1 MQVAENLN
9 HPEWNRADATAE
21 IQTHAEELKPAIR
34 GRFFSGLVMPSE
46 RGQMNKSIEI
56 QRGLGDRPCKLFGQ
70 LRISGARTTAVAAV
84 AVSAAIS
91 MLVAAL
97 ALPSEVKAD
106 DNEVR
111 TFTVDVSTGFPY
123 LQNDI
128 DPAEGQDVFSPG
140 DTFIQ
145 DGSIYPEGTI
155 PTGKTDFDPNTPGA
169 IGKYRV
175 RGTFTTD
182 LANFKRA
189 AAHGTSAAPDLAFA
203 TEIFS
208 LGDHRTIILT
218 DGTWPN
224 AYFSA
229 HRVVLGGTGRF
240 RDVVGEVHE
249 ENIGEN
255 KHGFCNLRVTF
266 KLRKVGEGHG
276 R

>member
-1 MQVAENLN
+1 MESRRILVS
-9 HPEWNRADATAE
+9 
-21 IQTHAEELKPAIR
+21 PA
-34 GRFFSGLVMPSE
+34 L
-46 RGQMNKSIEI
+46 
-56 QRGLGDRPCKLFGQ
+56 KLFPYV
-70 LRISGARTTAVAAV
+70 RNSSRANRRATVAA
-84 AVSAAIS
+84 AALTAAIS
-91 MLVAAL
+91 MLAAAL
-97 ALPSEVKAD
+97 VFPSKTMAD
-106 DNEVR
+106 DDQVR

-123 LQNDI
+123 VQNDV

-145 DGSIYPEGTI
+145 DANIYPEGTV
-155 PTGKTDFDPNTPGA
+155 PNGKTDFDPTTPGA

-189 AAHGTSAAPDLAFA
+189 AANDRTAAPDLAFA

-208 LGDHRTIILT
+208 FGNDRTIILT

-229 HRVVLGGTGRF
+229 RRVVLGGTGRF
-240 RDVVGEVHE
+240 RDVIGEVHE

-266 KLRKVGEGHG
+266 KIRKVDDGH
-276 R
+276 RR

>member
-1 MQVAENLN
+1 MERKTKATVAL
-9 HPEWNRADATAE
+9 
-21 IQTHAEELKPAIR
+21 I
-34 GRFFSGLVMPSE
+34 
-46 RGQMNKSIEI
+46 
-56 QRGLGDRPCKLFGQ
+56 
-70 LRISGARTTAVAAV
+70 
-84 AVSAAIS
+84 AIS
-91 MLVAAL
+91 TMAAAL
-97 ALPSEVKAD
+97 AVPSKIMAD
-106 DNEVR
+106 DDQER
-111 TFTVDVSTGFPY
+111 TFIVDVSTGFPY

-155 PTGKTDFDPNTPGA
+155 PTGKTDFDPDTPGA

-175 RGTFTTD
+175 RGTFTTGF
-182 LANFKRA
+182 ANFQRA
-189 AAHGTSAAPDLAFA
+189 AAKEKGAAPDLAFA

-208 LGDHRTIILT
+208 FGNDRGIILT

-229 HRVVLGGTGRF
+229 RRVVLGGAGRF
-240 RDVVGEVHE
+240 RGVVGEVHA

-255 KHGFCNLRVTF
+255 RLGFCNFRVTF

-276 R
+276 H

>member
-1 MQVAENLN
+1 M
-9 HPEWNRADATAE
+9 
-21 IQTHAEELKPAIR
+21 
-34 GRFFSGLVMPSE
+34 
-46 RGQMNKSIEI
+46 
-56 QRGLGDRPCKLFGQ
+56 
-70 LRISGARTTAVAAV
+70 RTDVVAVALT
-84 AVSAAIS
+84 AAIS
-91 MLVAAL
+91 TLAAAL
-97 ALPSEVKAD
+97 VFPSKIMAD
-106 DNEVR
+106 DDQVR

-189 AAHGTSAAPDLAFA
+189 AAHDRSAPPDMAFA
-203 TEIFS
+203 TEMFS
-208 LGDHRTIILT
+208 LGNHRTIILT

-229 HRVVLGGTGRF
+229 RRVVLGGTESF

-266 KLRKVGEGHG
+266 KLRKV